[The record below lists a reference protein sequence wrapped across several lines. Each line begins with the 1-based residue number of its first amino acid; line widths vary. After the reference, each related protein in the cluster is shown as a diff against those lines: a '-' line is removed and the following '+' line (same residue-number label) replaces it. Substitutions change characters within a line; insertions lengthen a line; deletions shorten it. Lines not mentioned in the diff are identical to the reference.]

1 MESFGNGVVVLASPI
16 LRVLARMIFMRTAAK
31 AALARLAVR
40 TGFLRRRL
48 AGRLVVLTFHRVR
61 PDGEPADGRPMRNL
75 EVPVSAFRALLR
87 WMRQRADPVALADW
101 FPGDGGAP
109 AESATGLPAHP
120 RRMPCF
126 AVTFDDGWADNATCA
141 APVLEEL
148 RIPATIFLAT
158 GAVENRIPFW
168 WQLPGLSDAEI
179 ESMKALPPDE
189 LDRRVRE
196 APAEVRAA
204 CARDFLDWKQVR
216 VLAAGGLV
224 RFGLHG
230 HRHALMTSL
239 SHTAALDDICRCR
252 ELLHSRAPGA
262 AVPFFAWPNGN
273 VRPDLAPALASLG
286 LHAAFSTRRGLIP
299 PRPAS
304 ETLWSL
310 PRNNVDRRLAE
321 TPSLWPWLL
330 VRAAF

>member
-1 MESFGNGVVVLASPI
+1 
-16 LRVLARMIFMRTAAK
+16 MIFMRTAAK
-31 AALARLAVR
+31 AALARLAGR

-75 EVPVSAFRALLR
+75 EVPVSAFRDLLR
-87 WMRQRADPVALADW
+87 WMRRRADPVALSDW
-101 FPGDGGAP
+101 FPGEDGTAP
-109 AESATGLPAHP
+109 EGTTGLPAHP

-126 AVTFDDGWADNATCA
+126 AVTFDDGWADNAVHA

-148 RIPATIFLAT
+148 RIPATIFLST

-168 WQLPGLSDAEI
+168 WQLPGLADAEI
-179 ESMKALPPDE
+179 EAMKALPPDE
-189 LDRRVRE
+189 LDRRVRA
-196 APAEVRAA
+196 APADVRKA
-204 CARDFLDWKQVR
+204 CGREFLDWKQVR
-216 VLAAGGLV
+216 DLAAGGLI

-252 ELLHSRAPGA
+252 TLLLSRAPEA
-262 AVPFFAWPNGN
+262 YSPFFAWPNGN
-273 VRPDLAPALASLG
+273 VRADLSSALASLG
-286 LHAAFSTRRGLIP
+286 LRTAFSTRCGRVAG
-299 PRPAS
+299 RTGDEGRWA
-304 ETLWSL
+304 L
-310 PRNNVDRRLAE
+310 PRNNVDRHLAE
-321 TPSLWPWLL
+321 TPALWPWLL

>member
-1 MESFGNGVVVLASPI
+1 
-16 LRVLARMIFMRTAAK
+16 MRTAAK

-40 TGFLRRRL
+40 TGFLRSRL

-75 EVPVSAFRALLR
+75 EVPVSSFRALLR
-87 WMRQRADPVALADW
+87 WMRQRADPVALGDW
-101 FPGDGGAP
+101 FPREGPPVADA
-109 AESATGLPAHP
+109 SAGLPAHP
-120 RRMPCF
+120 RQMPCF
-126 AVTFDDGWADNATCA
+126 AVTFDDGWADNATYA

-158 GAVENRIPFW
+158 GAVEHRIPFW

-179 ESMKALPPDE
+179 ESMKTLPPDE

-196 APAEVRAA
+196 APSEVRAA
-204 CARDFLDWKQVR
+204 CAREFLDWKQVR
-216 VLAAGGLV
+216 ALASGGLV

-252 ELLHSRAPGA
+252 ELLHAHAPEA

-273 VRPDLAPALASLG
+273 VRPDLAPALESLG
-286 LHAAFSTRRGLIP
+286 LRAAFSTRRGLVP
-299 PRPAS
+299 PRSAP

-310 PRNNVDRRLAE
+310 PRNNIDRHLAE
-321 TPSLWPWLL
+321 TPALWPWLL
-330 VRAAF
+330 VRATF